1 MPTLRQ
7 YARWCGCSLQQLA
20 DFANR
25 KTQYATHEVLDSLAM
40 LTGAYPVATN
50 KDVRWRWR
58 QAAKWDKSPEL
69 QAKYPSCCDYV
80 CQQERN
86 RAAMRLLKQWEQER
100 QIETGYSS

>member
-7 YARWCGCSLQQLA
+7 YARWCGCSPQLLA
-20 DFANR
+20 DLANR
-25 KTQYATHEVLDSLAM
+25 KTQHVPHGVLDSLAM
-40 LTGAYPVATN
+40 LTGAYPVTTS

-80 CQQERN
+80 CQQERI
-86 RAAMRLLKQWEQER
+86 RAAVRLLKQWDK
-100 QIETGYSS
+100 